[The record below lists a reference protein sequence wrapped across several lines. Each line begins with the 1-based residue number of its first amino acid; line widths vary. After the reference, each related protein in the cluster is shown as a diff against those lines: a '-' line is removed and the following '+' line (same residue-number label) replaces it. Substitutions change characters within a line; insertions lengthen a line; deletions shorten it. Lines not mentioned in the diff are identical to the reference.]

1 MEKVITQINAKT
13 EKGFSPVAY
22 PIGSSAKYIK
32 TKYNLDIEVYY
43 GGSITKENAKNVF
56 DVSDGI
62 LLGKSSINI
71 DELKSIINE
80 LN

>member
-1 MEKVITQINAKT
+1 MNLKEKVAEIK
-13 EKGFSPVAY
+13 E
-22 PIGSSAKYIK
+22 YIK

>member
-1 MEKVITQINAKT
+1 MFICTGNICRSAMAEGMLKKMAKD
-13 EKGFSPVAY
+13 E
-22 PIGSSAKYIK
+22 
-32 TKYNLDIEVYY
+32 NLDIEVYY